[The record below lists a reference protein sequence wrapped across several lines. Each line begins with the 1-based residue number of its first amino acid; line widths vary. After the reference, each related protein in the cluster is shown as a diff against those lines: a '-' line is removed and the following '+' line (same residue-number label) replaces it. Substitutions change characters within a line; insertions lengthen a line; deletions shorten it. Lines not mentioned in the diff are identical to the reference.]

1 MQVSQ
6 TDTALNLTDNYPPR
20 RQFNPLGAGGWA
32 TASFVLTYAI
42 SAVLYIPL
50 ARLLGPDDFGLYSEA
65 TLVYAGL
72 TLVIELGLIRALV
85 RTPGDRD
92 EVAQATFWLALLSGL
107 VGTLLCALVGFPL
120 ALIYNNPDLV
130 LLLILL
136 SPGVLAIAL
145 GAIPHALLSREL
157 DFRRKL
163 LPEAVSAGVGAV
175 VALVAAFL
183 HAGVY
188 SLIIYTVVRVGLNS
202 VVAWWVVGWKPTR
215 RRPQARLLK
224 QLLGFA
230 LPAGLGEI
238 ALYARFNIDTALTG
252 LRLGTATLGVYAL
265 AWSTSDRPA
274 LLLNAF
280 FSNVGYATFARLGA
294 AKAHRE
300 SLRRIYLSAT
310 RLLAALALPVFG
322 AGVLVRQDLVAVVLG
337 SRWLGVTEPL
347 FGLFILQ
354 AFWVIFYP
362 ATTLLLALGYSRTY
376 AWVNNASLILTAI
389 VVFIGTF
396 GGVTGVAWA
405 MLVAVGST
413 SLVWAVLVSRLL
425 HLKLSDWWQVFKLP
439 LLLTVLTLA
448 VIFGIQTLC
457 TVGHLSNVIRLA
469 AAILAGIAALA
480 SMVKMWGWAA
490 LRQDMAVLRQPL
502 PA

>member
-6 TDTALNLTDNYPPR
+6 PQPALNPVNNAAPR

-85 RTPGDRD
+85 RTPGDPN
-92 EVAQATFWLALLSGL
+92 EVAQATLWLALISGL

-120 ALIYNNPDLV
+120 AFIYNNPDLI
-130 LLLILL
+130 LLLMLL
-136 SPGVLAIAL
+136 APGVLAIAL

-163 LPEAVSAGVGAV
+163 IPEAVSTAIGAM

-188 SLIIYTVVRVGLNS
+188 SLIIYTIVRVGLNS
-202 VVAWWVVGWKPTR
+202 LVAWWVVGWKPTR
-215 RRPQARLLK
+215 RRPKAALLK

-230 LPAGLGEI
+230 LPSGLGEI
-238 ALYARFNIDTALTG
+238 ALYARFNIDTALIG
-252 LRLGTATLGVYAL
+252 LRLGTNMLGIYSL

-294 AKAHRE
+294 ATGHRE
-300 SLRRIYLSAT
+300 TLRRIYLSAT
-310 RLLAALALPVFG
+310 RLLAALALPIFG
-322 AGVLVRQDLVAVVLG
+322 AGVLVRQDLVALVLG

-347 FGLFILQ
+347 VGLFLLQ

-362 ATTLLLALGYSRTY
+362 ATTLLLALGHSRTY
-376 AWVNNASLILTAI
+376 AWVNNASLVLTAI

-396 GGVTGVAWA
+396 GGVVGVAWA
-405 MLVAVGST
+405 MLVAVGMT
-413 SLVWAVLVSRLL
+413 SLVWAVLVGRLL
-425 HLKLSDWWQVFKLP
+425 HLKLADWWQVAKLP
-439 LLLTVLTLA
+439 LLLTIVTLTA
-448 VIFGIQTLC
+448 IFCTQTLS
-457 TVGHLSNVIRLA
+457 TIAHLPNLIRLVV
-469 AAILAGIAALA
+469 AILVGMAAFAGT
-480 SMVKMWGWAA
+480 VKLWGWTA
-490 LRQDMAVLRQPL
+490 LRQDLAVLGQQL
-502 PA
+502 PT